1 MFASS
6 GTRGRELD
14 RESNVGPFGVWST
27 FGVWY
32 VMRLARGLELVVKY
46 SRSGSGYRAYIFGD
60 RTDCVFRD
68 AYEAMRYAER
78 EAGERLAVAKQRLQQ
93 VEVLT

>member
-1 MFASS
+1 
-6 GTRGRELD
+6 
-14 RESNVGPFGVWST
+14 
-27 FGVWY
+27 
-32 VMRLARGLELVVKY
+32 
-46 SRSGSGYRAYIFGD
+46 
-60 RTDCVFRD
+60 VFRD

>member
-1 MFASS
+1 MN
-6 GTRGRELD
+6 REAA
-14 RESNVGPFGVWST
+14 EGPMGVWAT

-60 RTDCVFRD
+60 RTD
-68 AYEAMRYAER
+68 
-78 EAGERLAVAKQRLQQ
+78 
-93 VEVLT
+93 

>member
-1 MFASS
+1 MN
-6 GTRGRELD
+6 REAA
-14 RESNVGPFGVWST
+14 EGPMGVWAT

-78 EAGERLAVAKQRLQQ
+78 EAGERLDVAKKRLQQ